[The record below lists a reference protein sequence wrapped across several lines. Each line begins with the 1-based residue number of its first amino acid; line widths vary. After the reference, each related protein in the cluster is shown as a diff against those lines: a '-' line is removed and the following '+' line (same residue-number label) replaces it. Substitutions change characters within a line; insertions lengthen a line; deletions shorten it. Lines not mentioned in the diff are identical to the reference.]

1 MRRASSSQIPY
12 IIMLTAAGG
21 KEKMVEGLSAGA
33 DDYVTKPFDPD
44 ELHARMRV
52 GERVLGSGSSL
63 TDLNSVTEV
72 YNLPLF
78 RQLLE
83 NEVEWSYFR
92 DCPCSLLMAEIDDFD
107 AHTSNRNTSAGVE
120 PLRIFVAKLRE
131 VARPGDIIG
140 QTDHGEFGLILRQ
153 TMISEARELA
163 ERIRNRAGCKISAG
177 IACFPRDANDARAL
191 FRTARAAKG
200 AARARGGDMVLI
212 PR

>member
-1 MRRASSSQIPY
+1 
-12 IIMLTAAGG
+12 
-21 KEKMVEGLSAGA
+21 MVEGLSAGA
-33 DDYVTKPFDPD
+33 DDYVNKPFDPD
-44 ELHARMRV
+44 ELHARIRA
-52 GERVLGSGSSL
+52 GERVLGSGLSS
-63 TDLNSVTEV
+63 TDLSSVTEV

-92 DCPCSLLMAEIDDFD
+92 DCSCSLLMAEIDGFE
-107 AHTSNRNTSAGVE
+107 AHTSDRNTSAADE
-120 PLRIFVAKLRE
+120 LLRRFVAKLRE

-140 QTDHGEFGLILRQ
+140 QTDDGEFALVLRQ
-153 TMISEARELA
+153 TKVNEARELA
-163 ERIRNRAGCKISAG
+163 QRIRNRADCKISAG
-177 IACFPRDANDARAL
+177 IACFPRDASDAGTL